1 MVKNPILSGHTGY
14 REIIADFQS
23 KIHKKMCECAE
34 TESRCDNTRRQMNL
48 CVGASCARDLAILF
62 VKLHVEEKGG
72 SEWRR

>member
-1 MVKNPILSGHTGY
+1 
-14 REIIADFQS
+14 
-23 KIHKKMCECAE
+23 MCECAE